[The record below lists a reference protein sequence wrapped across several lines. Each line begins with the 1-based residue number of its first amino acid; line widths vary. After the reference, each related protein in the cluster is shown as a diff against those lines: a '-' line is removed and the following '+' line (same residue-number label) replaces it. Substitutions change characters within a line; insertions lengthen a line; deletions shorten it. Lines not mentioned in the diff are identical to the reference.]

1 MSVKKRLNKIGC
13 HGEVRK
19 QKLVFIRKS
28 SAPEFGVMPT
38 IASGFQGGL
47 DNRGGWG
54 ENASKREPECEL
66 YKPDKR
72 REKES

>member
-28 SAPEFGVMPT
+28 SAPEFGEMST
-38 IASGFQGGL
+38 IVSDLEGGL
-47 DNRGGWG
+47 GNRGR
-54 ENASKREPECEL
+54 ERNASKRETE
-66 YKPDKR
+66 
-72 REKES
+72 